1 MAERNEHD
9 PVWSSVYVD
18 SGVSCIL
25 FYCFENSS
33 VPFVNPTTGI
43 CHVFALFWLTIVQ
56 STNRPKSN

>member
-1 MAERNEHD
+1 MAEKNEHD

-25 FYCFENSS
+25 FYCFEISS

-43 CHVFALFWLTIVQ
+43 GQVFALFWLIIVQ
-56 STNRPKSN
+56 SA